1 MSSRPKRFTVS
12 AISAET
18 SDSFATS
25 QRIKVMPSAWPCAL
39 ATAIVSAPLASFR
52 SATITFAP
60 SARKRIT
67 VARPMPLAPPVT
79 IATFPESLLM
89 RFRPPNAW
97 WSCAPCPASL
107 AFRQEQQETAGE
119 VRPVLRDLHPASLDA
134 GERAHRLQ
142 QLSRAGE
149 ARRRAGLRSR
159 VGGRASLPGRVLALL
174 RAGAVPDRLRGAHQ
188 AHPGRPRHRGVRP
201 R

>member
-39 ATAIVSAPLASFR
+39 ATAIVSAPLVSLR
-52 SATITFAP
+52 SATTTFAP

-79 IATFPESLLM
+79 IATL
-89 RFRPPNAW
+89 
-97 WSCAPCPASL
+97 PASRVMSISPSDAMVLLRRPAGKPSVSRGTRGGAGMKFGLFYEISIPRPWTPEKERTGYNNCLEQVKL
-107 AFRQEQQETAGE
+107 ADELGFDH
-119 VRPVLRDLHPASLDA
+119 V
-134 GERAHRLQ
+134 
-142 QLSRAGE
+142 
-149 ARRRAGLRSR
+149 R
-159 VGGRASLPGRVLALL
+159 VGEHTFGEDSSDTPV
-174 RAGAVPDRLRGAHQ
+174 
-188 AHPGRPRHRGVRP
+188 
-201 R
+201 

>member
-79 IATFPESLLM
+79 IATFAASLLI
-89 RFRPPNAW
+89 RFRPPNTW
-97 WSCAPCPASL
+97 WSCVALLASL
-107 AFRQEQQETAGE
+107 AFREPREAADE
-119 VRPVLRDLHPASLDA
+119 VRLVLRDFHPASLDA
-134 GERAHRLQ
+134 GEGAHHLQ
-142 QLSRAGE
+142 QLPRAGE
-149 ARRRAGLRSR
+149 AGRRAGLRPCL
-159 VGGRASLPGRVLALL
+159 GGRA
-174 RAGAVPDRLRGAHQ
+174 
-188 AHPGRPRHRGVRP
+188 
-201 R
+201 